1 MRVTNFDGTA
11 IPPHNKIKKIVLEE
25 DSVTTAGHAH
35 PQTIKEIIMTA
46 PNNTERR
53 AIVDTHRH
61 PWGAKMKAKMEEQGL
76 LDPKQ
81 GFPQTNAQD
90 LMGYREVFDLDYAM
104 PIQREGG
111 ITLSLMTN
119 GGEVA
124 WLAHDLLKVSTV
136 DGIKYLNDE
145 YVDIMNRFPGEFVP
159 SANAHALEEA
169 CRPVVEEMIS
179 HGGAKAIA
187 VASSYGDG
195 ADRVFLDS
203 PKAEWLW
210 EFAEANDIVVH
221 IHPPMQ
227 SIGHE
232 SLMQYRLNEA
242 VGRPFDSTVN
252 GARMIASG
260 VFDRHPKLQVLIVH
274 TGGGLPSI
282 VGRLEFNWH
291 LNYNGIKNPPAGRA
305 YVNKR
310 SPFDYFK
317 TNILVDTMGFNSIAV
332 RAAIELCGVDRV
344 VFGSDFGPVPYG
356 IKEQVQGVEEVI
368 PNLADRDWVFWKTSN
383 RVFRLGLS
391 DTGQLPIPTSPPA
404 RKAA

>member
-1 MRVTNFDGTA
+1 MTSPNGTE
-11 IPPHNKIKKIVLEE
+11 N
-25 DSVTTAGHAH
+25 
-35 PQTIKEIIMTA
+35 
-46 PNNTERR
+46 R

-61 PWGAKMKAKMEEQGL
+61 PWGKKMQTKIEERGL

-81 GFPQTNAQD
+81 GFPQTNAMD
-90 LMGYREVFDLDYAM
+90 LMAYREVFDLDYAM
-104 PIQREGG
+104 PIQRDGG

-119 GGEVA
+119 GGELE
-124 WLAHDLLKVSTV
+124 WLARDLLQGSTV
-136 DGIKYLNDE
+136 EGIKFFNDE
-145 YVDIMNRFPGEFVP
+145 YVEIMDRYPGEFVP
-159 SANAHALEEA
+159 TANANALEAA
-169 CRPVVEEMIS
+169 CRPVVEEMIRQ
-179 HGGAKAIA
+179 GGAKAIA

-274 TGGGLPSI
+274 MGGGLASI
-282 VGRLEFNWH
+282 VGRLEFNWK
-291 LNYNGIKNPPAGRA
+291 LNYNGIKNPPAGKP

-317 TNILVDTMGFNSIAV
+317 TNILVDTMGFSAIGV

-356 IKEQVQGVEEVI
+356 IKEQVQSVEEVL
-368 PNLADRDWVFWKTSN
+368 PSVADRDWVFWKTSN
-383 RVFRLGLS
+383 RIFNLGLS
-391 DTGQLPIPTSPPA
+391 DTGFITPAFLPV
-404 RKAA
+404 AA

>member
-1 MRVTNFDGTA
+1 
-11 IPPHNKIKKIVLEE
+11 
-25 DSVTTAGHAH
+25 
-35 PQTIKEIIMTA
+35 MTS
-46 PNNTERR
+46 PSKTEHR

-61 PWGAKMKAKMEEQGL
+61 PWGRKMQAKIEERGL

-81 GFPQTNAQD
+81 GFPQTNALD
-90 LMGYREVFDLDYAM
+90 LMAYREVFDLDYAM
-104 PIQREGG
+104 PIQRDGG

-119 GGEVA
+119 GGELE
-124 WLAHDLLKVSTV
+124 WLARDLLQGSTG
-136 DGIKYLNDE
+136 DGIKFFNDE
-145 YVDIMNRFPGEFVP
+145 YVEIMDRYPGEFV
-159 SANAHALEEA
+159 STANAHALEEA
-169 CRPVVEEMIS
+169 CRPAIEEMICQ
-179 HGGAKAIA
+179 GGAKAIA

-210 EFAEANDIVVH
+210 EFAEAKDIVVH

-274 TGGGLPSI
+274 MGGGLASI

-291 LNYNGIKNPPAGRA
+291 LNYKGIKNPPAGKP
-305 YVNKR
+305 YTNIR
-310 SPFDYFK
+310 SPLDYFR
-317 TNILVDTMGFNSIAV
+317 TNILVDTMGFSAIGV

-356 IKEQVQGVEEVI
+356 IKEQVQSVDEVL
-368 PNLADRDWVFWKTSN
+368 PSVPDRDRVFWKTSN
-383 RVFRLGLS
+383 RIFNLGLS
-391 DTGQLPIPTSPPA
+391 DSGLIAPAILPV
-404 RKAA
+404 AA